1 MTTEQIA
8 CCPSEQ
14 TDGTGRLVMNATP
27 MKTVSRTLHITYD
40 GSQHCTAVLEPLGKI
55 VATDCPYTGKGEE
68 YSPMNLVGTGLAG
81 CMLISMGT
89 LAMRDELDIS
99 GTRVDVE
106 LAGSE
111 KRIETI
117 DLTFTMPRYFSKV
130 ERIKLQRA
138 AELCP
143 IEHSFHPDIPISVRY
158 DYPEA

>member
-1 MTTEQIA
+1 
-8 CCPSEQ
+8 
-14 TDGTGRLVMNATP
+14 MNATP

-55 VATDCPYTGKGEE
+55 VATDCPYTSKGEE
-68 YSPMNLVGTGLAG
+68 FSPMNLVGTGLAS

-89 LAMRDELDIS
+89 LAMRDQLDIS

-117 DLTFTMPRYFSKV
+117 DLTCTMPRNYSKV
-130 ERIKLQRA
+130 ERIKLHRA

-158 DYPEA
+158 DYPET

>member
-1 MTTEQIA
+1 M
-8 CCPSEQ
+8 SESQ
-14 TDGTGRLVMNATP
+14 L
-27 MKTVSRTLHITYD
+27 KTVSRTLQVTYD
-40 GSQHCTAVLEPLGKI
+40 GSQHCTAVLEPQGKI

-89 LAMRDELDIS
+89 LAMRDQLEIS

-111 KRIETI
+111 KRIEAI
-117 DLTFTMPRYFSKV
+117 DLTFTMPRNFSKV
-130 ERIKLQRA
+130 ERIKLERA

-143 IEHSFHPDIPISVRY
+143 IEHSFHPDIPITVRY
-158 DYPEA
+158 DYPKS

>member
-1 MTTEQIA
+1 MSEAEVKAIA
-8 CCPSEQ
+8 
-14 TDGTGRLVMNATP
+14 
-27 MKTVSRTLHITYD
+27 RTLQVTYD
-40 GSQHCTAVLEPLGKI
+40 GSQHCTAVLEPQGKI

-89 LAMRDELDIS
+89 LAMRDQLDIS
-99 GTRVDVE
+99 GTRVDVK

-117 DLTFTMPRYFSKV
+117 DLTFTMPRNFTEI

-138 AELCP
+138 AEMCP
-143 IEHSFHPDIPISVRY
+143 IEHSFHADIPISVRY
-158 DYPEA
+158 DYPES